1 MSLFFSFFNQNC
13 KLNMSEFEV
22 FDKAVTE
29 GDPRCQFLVKS
40 FMHSTAF

>member
-1 MSLFFSFFNQNC
+1 MSLFSLFFFNQNC

-22 FDKAVTE
+22 FDKAAE